1 MGRKHKITTVLK
13 PNIAFGGKR
22 GFTLAE
28 LCVVLAIVVIVS
40 TMIVSFSVSMNN
52 FANSNKE
59 EYDFLEDCAT
69 VKNELYKWI
78 AENDVPSDDA
88 EIATVDSIFA
98 SVNNGVD
105 FNKASGTLMLGG
117 KKIENLQMIKDIH
130 LVLVGDDMIKCD
142 IYKVDSDSIKS
153 YVFALRTV
161 D

>member
-28 LCVVLAIVVIVS
+28 LCVVMAIVVIVS

-52 FANSNKE
+52 FANSNRE

-78 AENDVPSDDA
+78 AENDTPDKVFDFISSISG
-88 EIATVDSIFA
+88 EIKTVR
-98 SVNNGVD
+98 N
-105 FNKASGTLMLGG
+105 GTLKLDENN
-117 KKIENLQMIKDIH
+117 KIENLQMIEEVYF
-130 LVLVGDDMIKCD
+130 LVEGNLIKCE
-142 IYKVDSDSIKS
+142 IHKVGSDSYKS

>member
-52 FANSNKE
+52 FANSNRE

-78 AENDVPSDDA
+78 AENDTQDDGEFVTA
-88 EIATVDSIFA
+88 IRSERFKVS
-98 SVNNGVD
+98 N
-105 FNKASGTLMLGG
+105 GTLKIRKENITELR
-117 KKIENLQMIKDIH
+117 IENLQMIKEVYF
-130 LVLVGDDMIKCD
+130 LVEGNLIKCE
-142 IYKVDSDSIKS
+142 IHKVGSDSYKS